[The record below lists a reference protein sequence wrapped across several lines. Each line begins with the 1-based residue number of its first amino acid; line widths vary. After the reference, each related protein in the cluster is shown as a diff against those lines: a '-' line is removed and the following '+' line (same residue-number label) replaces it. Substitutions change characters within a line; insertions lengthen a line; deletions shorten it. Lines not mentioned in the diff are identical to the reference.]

1 MAKYRWNWV
10 ELGTNIWETGNL
22 RFQTTSTKRKGC
34 MDNVWGKKANEKLCV
49 GSCRRA
55 ANKEQIREALI
66 DRRPDGGT
74 TKKETFYSHTTKRKL
89 LSTKTVFAQKYFIIQ
104 CFLTFAKFPHSWQ
117 FTMKNYPFEPN
128 YISSELLF
136 PLLLKWYCLLL

>member
-1 MAKYRWNWV
+1 MFPN
-10 ELGTNIWETGNL
+10 
-22 RFQTTSTKRKGC
+22 STKTEDLAANHIRTSNENGKVQVKLGQARDKYLRNGKFKIPNNFHKKKRMYGQC
-34 MDNVWGKKANEKLCV
+34 VGKKTNEKLCV

-74 TKKETFYSHTTKRKL
+74 TKKETFYSRTTKRKL

-104 CFLTFAKFPHSWQ
+104 CFLTFAKFPHS
-117 FTMKNYPFEPN
+117 
-128 YISSELLF
+128 
-136 PLLLKWYCLLL
+136 